1 MSDFEAIMRAAK
13 SQPQAGAAKEAP
25 KPARKRRAA
34 ASVWDDLIPAKEETK
49 RLNLD
54 ISESTDR
61 ALSARAK
68 KLKITKSA
76 LVRLLIDSYLQNI
89 E

>member
-1 MSDFEAIMRAAK
+1 MSDFEAIMQAAK
-13 SQPQAGAAKEAP
+13 GSNEVVKTARRSKPQG
-25 KPARKRRAA
+25 
-34 ASVWDDLIPAKEETK
+34 SVWDDLIPAREETK

-54 ISESTDR
+54 ISQSTDK
-61 ALSARAK
+61 ALGARAK

-76 LVRLLIDSYLQNI
+76 LVRLLIDSYLQNV